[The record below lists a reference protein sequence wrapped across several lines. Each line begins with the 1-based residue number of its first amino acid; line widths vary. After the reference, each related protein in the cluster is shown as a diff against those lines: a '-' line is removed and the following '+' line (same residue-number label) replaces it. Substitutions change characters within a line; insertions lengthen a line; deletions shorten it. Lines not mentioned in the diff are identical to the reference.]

1 MSETETKKRSVTL
14 GVVISAVV
22 VVVLIVAAVVLFS
35 GGGTFADLVV
45 ITRDAEGAEV
55 WRTYFTAEDCL
66 IEALTEDPDAFDA
79 SLGRLEAQTAAL
91 ASHVDQSLQNFDSF
105 GTRPWQG
112 EVRDALAAIVEHYAV
127 WEDHLA
133 KAGPLLG
140 GIGSEPSSIAEGI
153 NAWIEQAQ
161 VAVDPISSTFEEAG
175 AAFENAASTDAD
187 LELLESLF
195 VPADVSCTSTA
206 V

>member
-1 MSETETKKRSVTL
+1 M
-14 GVVISAVV
+14 
-22 VVVLIVAAVVLFS
+22 LFS
-35 GGGTFADLVV
+35 GGGNFADLVA

-66 IEALTEDPDAFDA
+66 IDALTEDPDAFDA
-79 SLGRLEAQTAAL
+79 SLERLEAQTAAL
-91 ASHVDQSLQNFDSF
+91 AAHVDESLATFDSF

-140 GIGSEPSSIAEGI
+140 R
-153 NAWIEQAQ
+153 NW
-161 VAVDPISSTFEEAG
+161 
-175 AAFENAASTDAD
+175 
-187 LELLESLF
+187 L
-195 VPADVSCTSTA
+195 
-206 V
+206 